1 MRRWED
7 SIKRDGK
14 EIDRKSVDW
23 IQLAYDK
30 IQCLAVLNIII
41 NLRFPQKERISS
53 VDEQMLASQEGLYS
67 MELIS

>member
-23 IQLAYDK
+23 IQLAY
-30 IQCLAVLNIII
+30 V
-41 NLRFPQKERISS
+41 
-53 VDEQMLASQEGLYS
+53 G
-67 MELIS
+67 